1 MKTIPFAFA
10 AVAAALLP
18 TPASA
23 AYTPS
28 DIERAVLEY
37 GIREEHDALLAADW
51 RLLGRMM
58 NVTSVDAAQVSGLY
72 ANGPTAKLPA
82 VIDDSF
88 VLKAT
93 IDAAAVKAGI
103 VTFTGTRGAKVR
115 AALPAGAKPA
125 DALLLNCRKLAW
137 ADGVVTFSQC
147 QEWAPMAEKT
157 VATFRADIAGFL
169 QGKPVEKYVEK
180 FVVDYFVVAGDMP
193 DKAGCP
199 DDRKACDQAIRKT
212 DMTSAGYQA
221 VTERLQ
227 AAGVQVGR

>member
-1 MKTIPFAFA
+1 MKTIPFALA
-10 AVAAALLP
+10 AIAAALLP
-18 TPASA
+18 TLASA
-23 AYTPS
+23 AYTPT

-58 NVTSVDAAQVSGLY
+58 GVTNVNAAQVSDLY
-72 ANGPTAKLPA
+72 ANGPTDKLPA
-82 VIDDSF
+82 VIEDSF
-88 VLKAT
+88 VLKTT
-93 IDAAAVKAGI
+93 IDAAAVKAGV
-103 VTFTGTRGAKVR
+103 VTFPGTRGATVR
-115 AALPAGAKPA
+115 ATLPAGAKPA
-125 DALLLNCRKLAW
+125 EALLLNCGKLAW
-137 ADGVVTFSQC
+137 ADGVATFSQC
-147 QEWAPMAEKT
+147 QDWAPIAEKT

-212 DMTSAGYQA
+212 DMTRAGYEA
-221 VTERLQ
+221 VGKRLK
-227 AAGVQVGR
+227 AAGVQTGQ